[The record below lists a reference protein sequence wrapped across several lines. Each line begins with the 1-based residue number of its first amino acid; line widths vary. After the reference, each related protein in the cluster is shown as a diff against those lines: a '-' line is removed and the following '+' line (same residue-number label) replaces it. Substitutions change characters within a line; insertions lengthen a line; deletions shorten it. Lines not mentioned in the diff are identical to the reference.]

1 MLSLDRPLSSELRV
15 ADALQAYLDENGFDK
30 AHYDATHT
38 PASVLGIAFGVP
50 NTPSHRLA
58 IMRHD
63 LHHVATGYGTDL
75 AGEAEIS
82 AWEVRRG
89 FGDLGLY
96 VGAIVSSGVVLGLLA
111 WPRRTI
117 RAARAPGRRNFFGKE
132 LRYEDLLAMTVG
144 ELRDVLGVPREGIA
158 GARKL
163 HAGAPKSAGA
173 KANAA

>member
-1 MLSLDRPLSSELRV
+1 MHSLERPLPAELPV

-30 AHYDATHT
+30 SLYDAPYT
-38 PASVLGIAFGVP
+38 PASFLGISFGMP

-89 FGDLGLY
+89 FGDIGLY
-96 VGAIVSSGVVLGLLA
+96 VGAIISSGVLLGMLG
-111 WPRRTI
+111 WPLRTI
-117 RAARAPGRRNFFGKE
+117 AASRAPGRKNLFGKE
-132 LRYEDLLAMTVG
+132 LRYDDLLAMTVG
-144 ELRDVLGVPREGIA
+144 ELRELLGVPRDGLV
-158 GARKL
+158 GARQL
-163 HAGAPKSAGA
+163 HANAPKSPGA
-173 KANAA
+173 SATEA

>member
-1 MLSLDRPLSSELRV
+1 MHSLDRPLPAELRV

-30 AHYDATHT
+30 ALYDAAYT
-38 PASVLGIAFGVP
+38 PASFLGISFGMP
-50 NTPSHRLA
+50 NTTSHRLA

-82 AWEVRRG
+82 VWELRRG
-89 FGDLGLY
+89 FGDIGLY
-96 VGAIVSSGVVLGLLA
+96 VGAIITSGVVLGLLA

-117 RAARAPGRRNFFGKE
+117 RAARVPGRKNLFGKE
-132 LRYEDLLAMTVG
+132 LRYEELLAMTVG
-144 ELRDVLGVPREGIA
+144 ELRDLLGVPRDGLV

-163 HAGAPKSAGA
+163 HSNAPKSPGASA
-173 KANAA
+173 KAA